1 LGTRKENRAPS
12 AARQLPSLTPLA
24 PQPTTNSN
32 NKQQHRDPTAAAVE
46 AGVEEEEPVVD
57 DFEPVERLQEQGIAA
72 GAFLVFVFPS
82 SWGSVFCFFDGRAL

>member
-1 LGTRKENRAPS
+1 
-12 AARQLPSLTPLA
+12 
-24 PQPTTNSN
+24 
-32 NKQQHRDPTAAAVE
+32 
-46 AGVEEEEPVVD
+46 VEEEEPVVD